1 MTGIEG
7 CQEAGMV
14 ANRPDSPGNAL
25 TRGDGQTFSGTE
37 AASYVLLVVAIPI
50 VLHFHLLSTVFAGLT
65 VHVLTIK
72 LARRLPVNW
81 GRLAHKFALAG
92 LATLIVLALL
102 GAGLGIWS
110 YLHGSG
116 GMAALLSASAETLE
130 NLRRT
135 LPPSMAEVMPP
146 SVEDL
151 RQQLT
156 AMLREHSHNISKAGI
171 AGVKTL
177 VHVLFGMVIG
187 GITALHHFD
196 SAERW
201 PSFAAALYARTGA
214 LADAFD
220 KVVFAQVKI
229 SALNTVFTAIY
240 LLVILPLF
248 GVRLPLVTV
257 LVPLTFV
264 TGLLP
269 VIGNLISNAAI
280 VLISLGFSPGVG
292 LASLVFLVVIHK
304 LEYFFNA
311 GIVGGEVQASAWEL
325 LSAMLVM
332 EAVFG
337 IAGLIAAPVVYAW
350 LKAEL
355 RAKDMV

>member
-1 MTGIEG
+1 MASTDPSELVNLVRQSEGPMNTGPE
-7 CQEAGMV
+7 V
-14 ANRPDSPGNAL
+14 
-25 TRGDGQTFSGTE
+25 FSYLL
-37 AASYVLLVVAIPI
+37 AVLAVPL
-50 VLHFHLLSTVFAGLT
+50 VLHFHLLPTVFAGLT

-72 LARRLPVNW
+72 LARRLPLHW
-81 GRLAHKFALAG
+81 GTLAHKFALA
-92 LATLIVLALL
+92 TLVIFVVLALL
-102 GAGLGIWS
+102 GAGLGLWS
-110 YLHGSG
+110 FLHGSR
-116 GMAALLSASAETLE
+116 GMAALLSTVAETLE

-135 LPPSMAEVMPP
+135 LPPDLAAAIP
-146 SVEDL
+146 STMEDL
-151 RQQLT
+151 RQQLS
-156 AMLREHSHNISKAGI
+156 AMLREHSHKISAAGM
-171 AGVKTL
+171 AGLKTF

-187 GITALHHFD
+187 GMTALHHFD
-196 SAERW
+196 VTDRW
-201 PSFAAALYARTGA
+201 HPFEASLYSRTGA

-229 SALNTVFTAIY
+229 SALNTAFTLVY
-240 LLVILPLF
+240 LMVILPLF
-248 GVRLPLVTV
+248 GIRLPLVTV

-280 VLISLGFSPGVG
+280 VMISLGVSPGVAM
-292 LASLVFLVVIHK
+292 ASLVFLVAIHK

-311 GIVGGEVQASAWEL
+311 RIVGGEVQASAWEL

-337 IAGLIAAPVVYAW
+337 IVGLIAAPVVYAW

-355 RAKDMV
+355 RAKNMI